1 MRLPNFSDARF
12 ATNIVRVSR
21 SATQQPTKKQ
31 RPIDLAL
38 SEEARPEASRK
49 LSDKA
54 AALLVATAYSNPP
67 EGRKRWTLDL
77 LTSATV
83 RLTEH
88 EELSRET
95 VRRMI

>member
-1 MRLPNFSDARF
+1 LPR
-12 ATNIVRVSR
+12 IL
-21 SATQQPTKKQ
+21 SACPEAQRQQPTKKQ